1 MEKQKKNKLKQL
13 ELQAEKKELMRL
25 VVDELKEH
33 EQKVIEQQKR
43 IRQDMK
49 KHELELGIED
59 GEERLLEAMK
69 KIRNAQLG
77 DDESKRTAA

>member
-1 MEKQKKNKLKQL
+1 
-13 ELQAEKKELMRL
+13 MRL

-33 EQKVIEQQKR
+33 EQKVIEQQKK